1 MKIPFTVNQF
11 MDVFA
16 QYNQTV
22 WPAQVLANL
31 LALFTLYMLS
41 RRTRLADQTING
53 ILAGLW
59 FWTGLVYHIGFFSP
73 INKAAYGF
81 GALFIA
87 QGAIFL
93 ISGVFKSKIS
103 YQSRWDAF
111 TGLGG
116 LFILY
121 GLVIYPLLGYF
132 LGHRYPQAPTFGVPC
147 PTTIFT
153 FGILLWTGSRLPKYV
168 LAIPLV
174 WSIIGFTAALTL
186 GIVEDIG
193 LLAAGLLGTAAILI
207 RNRKARGSAAA
218 TSS

>member
-1 MKIPFTVNQF
+1 LKIPFSVNQF

-16 QYNQTV
+16 QYNQAV
-22 WPAQVLANL
+22 WPAPIIANL
-31 LALFTLYMLS
+31 LALLALFML
-41 RRTRLADQTING
+41 TQKNRLADRTING

-59 FWTGLVYHIGFFSP
+59 FWMGIVYHLGFFSP

-81 GALFIA
+81 GSLFIL
-87 QGAIFL
+87 QGFL
-93 ISGVFKSKIS
+93 FLFFGVFRNKIA
-103 YQSRWDAF
+103 YRPQLNLY

-121 GLVIYPLLGYF
+121 GLVIYPILGFF

-153 FGILLWTGSRLPKYV
+153 FGILLWTKGKLPKYV
-168 LAIPLV
+168 LAIPFV

-186 GIVEDIG
+186 GILEDIG
-193 LLAAGLLGTAAILI
+193 LLAAGLLGAGAIFVRDRKGGEDLGGI
-207 RNRKARGSAAA
+207 R
-218 TSS
+218 

>member
-1 MKIPFTVNQF
+1 MKLPFTINQF

-22 WPAQVLANL
+22 WPAQVIANL
-31 LALFTLYMLS
+31 LALVALYMLS
-41 RRTRLADQTING
+41 RGTRRADQTING

-59 FWTGLVYHIGFFSP
+59 FWTGLVYHLGFFSP

-81 GALFIA
+81 GILFIL
-87 QGAIFL
+87 QGFIFL
-93 ISGVFKSKIS
+93 ISGVFKNKIS
-103 YQSRWDAF
+103 YRFRLDAF
-111 TGLGG
+111 SGLGG

-121 GLVIYPLLGYF
+121 GLVIYPILGYF

-153 FGILLWTGSRLPKYV
+153 FGILLWTGAKLPKYV
-168 LAIPLV
+168 LVIPLV

-186 GIVEDIG
+186 GILEDIG
-193 LLAAGLLGTAAILI
+193 LLAAGLLGTAGIFI
-207 RNRKARGSAAA
+207 KDRKAGENV
-218 TSS
+218 